1 MRTGVFVEGLSNEQ
15 KFHAGLRAI
24 MDRGAPE
31 ACWML
36 CEGEPGFGKTRLLH
50 RFAVQKECAFV
61 RAKADWTP
69 NWMLRDLADVLGA
82 PLAHSTEALF
92 RNVLAELMQR
102 QCTVMI
108 DEFDHA
114 ARSIRVTETLRDLTD
129 AAETPLI
136 AGAMKGCFAKL
147 KRYQQIRSRVGE
159 VVVFTPASAAD
170 IKAICK
176 ALIAVEIADDLIERI
191 ARETGGRLRDVM
203 NAIARIEA
211 RMKNARGAVTAE
223 MWGAKPLLTGPNNAP
238 HLVVANG

>member
-24 MDRGAPE
+24 MERGAPE

-50 RFAVQKECAFV
+50 RYAVQKDCAFV

-82 PLAHSTEALF
+82 PLAHATEALF

-159 VVVFTPASAAD
+159 VVSFTPATAGD
-170 IKAICK
+170 VKALCK
-176 ALIAVEIADDLIERI
+176 ALIDVPLADDLIALI
-191 ARETGGRLRDVM
+191 QTQTGGRLRDIM

-223 MWGAKPLLTGPNNAP
+223 MWGGKPLVSGPSATP